1 MKMSE
6 NKTPESQLRASENW
20 NNKNKERKQY
30 INRRSVAKRFIEN
43 DANLEDLDMLLNIIE
58 QKKKALEG

>member
-1 MKMSE
+1 MSE